1 MICLKNTAKQKGKKT
16 KGNRNKTETVH
27 KKTNKLRSTSV
38 GVTLL
43 YNYLQINN
51 RSMMILPDTAVIS
64 CSVDVLPRVVTAFVS
79 VDVPVGLVLMTT
91 GWKKQIP

>member
-1 MICLKNTAKQKGKKT
+1 
-16 KGNRNKTETVH
+16 
-27 KKTNKLRSTSV
+27 
-38 GVTLL
+38 
-43 YNYLQINN
+43 
-51 RSMMILPDTAVIS
+51 MMILPDTAVIS

>member
-1 MICLKNTAKQKGKKT
+1 MICLKNTGKQKGKKT

-64 CSVDVLPRVVTAFVS
+64 CSVDVLPCVVTAFVS